1 MSPSGEGGGLTLLS
15 FLGVIG
21 DMMSGSGMEE
31 LLELIYGMN
40 SVGHNMSGKA
50 FAQTVRGH
58 FLVDS
63 CLNYILINKIVKK
76 KKTVP
81 RASKTLIVWNGCTTI
96 VQKRQKI
103 PVKSKKKVLIEL
115 LGLIEL
121 EQEKQR

>member
-1 MSPSGEGGGLTLLS
+1 
-15 FLGVIG
+15 
-21 DMMSGSGMEE
+21 
-31 LLELIYGMN
+31 
-40 SVGHNMSGKA
+40 MSGKA

-76 KKTVP
+76 KKKKKIQ
-81 RASKTLIVWNGCTTI
+81 RASKILIVWNGCTTM

-103 PVKSKKKVLIEL
+103 PVKSKKKVLIQL

>member
-1 MSPSGEGGGLTLLS
+1 
-15 FLGVIG
+15 
-21 DMMSGSGMEE
+21 
-31 LLELIYGMN
+31 
-40 SVGHNMSGKA
+40 MSGKA

-76 KKTVP
+76 KKKIQ
-81 RASKTLIVWNGCTTI
+81 RASKILIVWNGCTTM

-103 PVKSKKKVLIEL
+103 PLKSKKKVLIQL